1 MFDILMMFFAKNDE
15 SAETFFGIFFC
26 LSSQTNSQHN
36 KRTTNPSLFLNR
48 IQTHKIMASLVTV
61 ARAGTTTS
69 THRSSG
75 LATRG
80 KFSYRKSQSQQN
92 FATTIPNNKNNSKSG
107 QRHSSVVLHSRM
119 KVSANAAGGETA
131 FQYKKPRIDEGY
143 NCVVTEKGAIISEDI
158 PSGTYEVSAWWGGTK
173 KSRDDKEEE
182 FLAPRC
188 DTERQKGCEVKCEVV
203 EEGCLVCE
211 GLAEGT
217 YRVTNVKDLNE
228 ECEVSYDGTSISC
241 DEADA
246 ETFDV
251 GDLEMQEKADDH
263 SIRLGG

>member
-1 MFDILMMFFAKNDE
+1 
-15 SAETFFGIFFC
+15 
-26 LSSQTNSQHN
+26 
-36 KRTTNPSLFLNR
+36 
-48 IQTHKIMASLVTV
+48 MASVLT
-61 ARAGTTTS
+61 AAHASTTS
-69 THRSSG
+69 THLSSV
-75 LATRG
+75 ATRG
-80 KFSYRKSQSQQN
+80 KFSFRKSQLQQN
-92 FATTIPNNKNNSKSG
+92 FATTIPNKNNSKSG

-119 KVSANAAGGETA
+119 KVSANAGGGGENVAA

-228 ECEVSYDGTSISC
+228 ECEVSYDGTSISR

>member
-1 MFDILMMFFAKNDE
+1 
-15 SAETFFGIFFC
+15 
-26 LSSQTNSQHN
+26 
-36 KRTTNPSLFLNR
+36 
-48 IQTHKIMASLVTV
+48 MASSVLTA
-61 ARAGTTTS
+61 ARASATTS

-75 LATRG
+75 GVATRG
-80 KFSYRKSQSQQN
+80 KFSFRKSQLQQN
-92 FATTIPNNKNNSKSG
+92 FATMTIPNNNNNSK
-107 QRHSSVVLHSRM
+107 RHSSVVLHAMM
-119 KVSANAAGGETA
+119 KVSANAAGGGENVAA

-228 ECEVSYDGTSISC
+228 ECEVSYDGKSISC

>member
-1 MFDILMMFFAKNDE
+1 MTIT
-15 SAETFFGIFFC
+15 S
-26 LSSQTNSQHN
+26 
-36 KRTTNPSLFLNR
+36 RTTSTAVSFSR
-48 IQTHKIMASLVTV
+48 
-61 ARAGTTTS
+61 TTTS
-69 THRSSG
+69 ARGAVVRSRSAKEERRKKWIFFKCRCQFPISRG
-75 LATRG
+75 KETRG
-80 KFSYRKSQSQQN
+80 Q
-92 FATTIPNNKNNSKSG
+92 T
-107 QRHSSVVLHSRM
+107 M
-119 KVSANAAGGETA
+119 KVSAGGEKKNFEYT
-131 FQYKKPRIDEGY
+131 KPRIDEGY

-173 KSRDDKEEE
+173 KNSSTDEKEE

-188 DTERQKGCEVKCEVV
+188 DTEKQKGCEVKCEIV

-241 DEADA
+241 DEADV

-251 GDLEMQEKADDH
+251 GDLEMKEKADDH

>member
-1 MFDILMMFFAKNDE
+1 
-15 SAETFFGIFFC
+15 
-26 LSSQTNSQHN
+26 
-36 KRTTNPSLFLNR
+36 
-48 IQTHKIMASLVTV
+48 MASLVTA
-61 ARAGTTTS
+61 ARASTTTS

-75 LATRG
+75 GVATRG
-80 KFSYRKSQSQQN
+80 KFSFMRKSQLQQN
-92 FATTIPNNKNNSKSG
+92 FATTIPNKNNSKSG

-119 KVSANAAGGETA
+119 KVSANAAGGGENVAA

>member
-1 MFDILMMFFAKNDE
+1 MRSRSAKE
-15 SAETFFGIFFC
+15 ERRKKGIFFKSRC
-26 LSSQTNSQHN
+26 QFPISRR
-36 KRTTNPSLFLNR
+36 KE
-48 IQTHKIMASLVTV
+48 
-61 ARAGTTTS
+61 
-69 THRSSG
+69 
-75 LATRG
+75 TRG
-80 KFSYRKSQSQQN
+80 Q
-92 FATTIPNNKNNSKSG
+92 T
-107 QRHSSVVLHSRM
+107 M
-119 KVSANAAGGETA
+119 KVSAGREKKNFEYT
-131 FQYKKPRIDEGY
+131 KPRIDEGY

-173 KSRDDKEEE
+173 KKSSTDEKEE

-188 DTERQKGCEVKCEVV
+188 DTERQFGCEVKCEIV

-241 DEADA
+241 DEADV
-246 ETFDV
+246 ETIDV
-251 GDLEMQEKADDH
+251 GDLEMKEKADDH

>member
-1 MFDILMMFFAKNDE
+1 
-15 SAETFFGIFFC
+15 
-26 LSSQTNSQHN
+26 
-36 KRTTNPSLFLNR
+36 
-48 IQTHKIMASLVTV
+48 MASVLT
-61 ARAGTTTS
+61 AAHASTTS
-69 THRSSG
+69 THLSSV
-75 LATRG
+75 ATRG
-80 KFSYRKSQSQQN
+80 KFSFRKSQLQQN
-92 FATTIPNNKNNSKSG
+92 FATTIPKNKNNSKSG

-119 KVSANAAGGETA
+119 KVSANAGGGGENVAA

>member
-1 MFDILMMFFAKNDE
+1 MMFFAKNDE

-61 ARAGTTTS
+61 ARAGTTAS

-80 KFSYRKSQSQQN
+80 KFSFMRKSQSQQN
-92 FATTIPNNKNNSKSG
+92 FATTIPNNNKNNSKSG

>member
-1 MFDILMMFFAKNDE
+1 MFFHKQKNDE
-15 SAETFFGIFFC
+15 SDIFFTKNEF
-26 LSSQTNSQHN
+26 S
-36 KRTTNPSLFLNR
+36 KITTNEPQTLRSLFK
-48 IQTHKIMASLVTV
+48 IEPQTHKIMASVLTA
-61 ARAGTTTS
+61 ARASATTS

-75 LATRG
+75 GVARG
-80 KFSYRKSQSQQN
+80 KFSFMRKSQSQQN
-92 FATTIPNNKNNSKSG
+92 FATMTIPNKNNSKSG
-107 QRHSSVVLHSRM
+107 QRHSSVVLHSMM

>member
-1 MFDILMMFFAKNDE
+1 
-15 SAETFFGIFFC
+15 
-26 LSSQTNSQHN
+26 
-36 KRTTNPSLFLNR
+36 
-48 IQTHKIMASLVTV
+48 MASVLT
-61 ARAGTTTS
+61 AAHASTTS
-69 THRSSG
+69 THLSSV
-75 LATRG
+75 ATRG
-80 KFSYRKSQSQQN
+80 KFSFRKSQLQQN
-92 FATTIPNNKNNSKSG
+92 FATTIPNKNNSKSG

-119 KVSANAAGGETA
+119 KVSANAGGGGENVVA

-217 YRVTNVKDLNE
+217 YRMTNVKDLNE

>member
-1 MFDILMMFFAKNDE
+1 
-15 SAETFFGIFFC
+15 
-26 LSSQTNSQHN
+26 
-36 KRTTNPSLFLNR
+36 
-48 IQTHKIMASLVTV
+48 MASVLT
-61 ARAGTTTS
+61 AAHASTTS
-69 THRSSG
+69 THLSSV
-75 LATRG
+75 ATRG
-80 KFSYRKSQSQQN
+80 KFSFRKSQLQQN
-92 FATTIPNNKNNSKSG
+92 FATTIPNKNNSKSG

-119 KVSANAAGGETA
+119 KVSANAGGGGENVAA

-217 YRVTNVKDLNE
+217 YRMTNVKDLNE

>member
-1 MFDILMMFFAKNDE
+1 
-15 SAETFFGIFFC
+15 
-26 LSSQTNSQHN
+26 
-36 KRTTNPSLFLNR
+36 
-48 IQTHKIMASLVTV
+48 MASVLT
-61 ARAGTTTS
+61 AAHASTTS
-69 THRSSG
+69 THLSSV
-75 LATRG
+75 ATRG
-80 KFSYRKSQSQQN
+80 KFSFRKSQLQQN
-92 FATTIPNNKNNSKSG
+92 FATTIPNKNNSKSG

-119 KVSANAAGGETA
+119 KVSANAGGGGENVAA

>member
-1 MFDILMMFFAKNDE
+1 
-15 SAETFFGIFFC
+15 
-26 LSSQTNSQHN
+26 
-36 KRTTNPSLFLNR
+36 
-48 IQTHKIMASLVTV
+48 MASVLTA
-61 ARAGTTTS
+61 ARASATTS

-75 LATRG
+75 GVARG
-80 KFSYRKSQSQQN
+80 KFSFMRKSQSQQN
-92 FATTIPNNKNNSKSG
+92 FAKMTIPNKNNSKSG
-107 QRHSSVVLHSRM
+107 QRHSSVVLHSMM
-119 KVSANAAGGETA
+119 KVSANAAGGGENVAA